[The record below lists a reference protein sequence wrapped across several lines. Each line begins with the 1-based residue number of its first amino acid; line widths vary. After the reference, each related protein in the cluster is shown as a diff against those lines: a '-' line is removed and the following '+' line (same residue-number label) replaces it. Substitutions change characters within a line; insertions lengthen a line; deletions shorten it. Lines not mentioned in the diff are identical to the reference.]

1 MKTLKKSAAVIGII
15 VLIAAIIALPKVSV
29 SAAIEGFTVWF
40 LYVLP
45 SLFPFFFLS
54 GLLSGFDVIEKLCA
68 KLSAFTQ
75 KTFGLSPIALYA
87 GAMSY
92 VSGYPIGAKI
102 TENLYREKLILP
114 EETLTC
120 ALLSSTSGMVFI
132 IDTTGGI
139 LLGNSLYGVII
150 YICHVFGAIVTA
162 MIFKPKVKNRSF
174 CNRVLY
180 QKIDKT
186 LFELMFDSVV
196 SILCV
201 GGYIALF
208 YVLYKVLSTLKILLP
223 FEKGLSFI
231 LSPIGKDLGKDVLS
245 GIFECTQGIKKISA
259 NLKNKKAAAIIA
271 CGLLSFGGLSI
282 NMQNLSF
289 LSKTNVKARNYL
301 FGKVVHSAL
310 STFLISLVFLFV

>member
-1 MKTLKKSAAVIGII
+1 MKTLKKSAAVVGII
-15 VLIAAIIALPKVSV
+15 LLIFAIIAMPKIAV

-54 GLLSGFDVIEKLCA
+54 GLLSGFDVIEKLCG
-68 KLSAFTQ
+68 KLSSFTQ

-87 GAMSY
+87 GVMSY

-102 TENLYREKLILP
+102 TENLYKEQLISP
-114 EETLTC
+114 EETLPC

-132 IDTTGGI
+132 IGTTGGI

-150 YICHVFGAIVTA
+150 YLCHVFGAIITA
-162 MIFKPKVKNRSF
+162 IIFKPKVKTRSF
-174 CNRVLY
+174 CSDISYRKV
-180 QKIDKT
+180 DKT
-186 LFELMFDSVV
+186 LFELMFDSVI

-208 YVLYKVLSTLKILLP
+208 YVLYEVLSNLKILFP
-223 FEKGLSFI
+223 IEKSLSFI
-231 LSPIGKDLGKDVLS
+231 LSPIGNDLGKDILS
-245 GIFECTQGIKKISA
+245 GIFECTQGIKKVSA
-259 NLKNKKAAAIIA
+259 SLKNKKAAAIIA

-289 LSKTNVKARNYL
+289 LSKTNVKAKSYL
-301 FGKVVHSAL
+301 FGKIIHFAV